1 MEGTVLITGASRG
14 IGFALCIAFARDGWQ
29 VFAGARHPKTPLLW
43 NASQEF
49 PNLHA
54 FALDVLDEISV
65 IEAVELVAKQ
75 TAALDVLVNN
85 AAIFPGEGNERL
97 EELDLAWFGEAVE
110 TNVAGV
116 ARVTRAFLPLLR
128 KSQAAR
134 IVNISSGAG
143 SISTKEDYAYYPY
156 SVSKAGLNM
165 LTRAMAAEFRPE
177 NIVVTSLSPGWVK
190 TEMGGPNAPL
200 TPEESARS
208 LHATITRLTMDAA
221 GKFLGRDG
229 LPSADYQW

>member
-1 MEGTVLITGASRG
+1 MAGSILITGASRG
-14 IGFALCIAFARDGWQ
+14 IGFALSCAFAQNGWQ
-29 VFAGARHPKTPLLW
+29 VFAGARNPETPFLE
-43 NASQEF
+43 NAAREF
-49 PNLHA
+49 PNLHPI
-54 FALDVLDEISV
+54 ALDVLDEISV
-65 IEAVELVAKQ
+65 LEAVEAVSKQ

-97 EELDLAWFGEAVE
+97 EELDLDWFAKAVE

-128 KSQAAR
+128 RSPSAR

-143 SISTKEDYAYYPY
+143 SISTKDDYDYYPY

-177 NIVVTSLSPGWVK
+177 NIVVTAISPGWVK

-208 LHATITRLTMDAA
+208 LLATISRLTLEDS

-229 LPSADYQW
+229 PSADYAW